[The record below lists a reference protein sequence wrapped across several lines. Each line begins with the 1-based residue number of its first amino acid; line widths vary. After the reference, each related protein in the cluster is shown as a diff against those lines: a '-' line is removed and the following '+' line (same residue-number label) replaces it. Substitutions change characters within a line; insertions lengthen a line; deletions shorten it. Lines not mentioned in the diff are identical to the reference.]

1 MGRATVRPKIWKYLT
16 ERPGE
21 EIHVDTMA
29 SDLGLDRS
37 QVQQGMRYLVD
48 KNLVEQVIQGNS
60 WRYQGRKADFVEEPV
75 PVPEGDLEA
84 VKAVASVPTQAGV
97 VVEFVKSLGDLFEV
111 VKCLNDGRLLLQDSE
126 GVLYVA
132 KKLET

>member
-21 EIHVDTMA
+21 EIHADTMA
-29 SDLGLDRS
+29 YDLDLTRS

-48 KNLVEQVIQGNS
+48 KNLVEQVLQGNS
-60 WRYQGRKADFVEEPV
+60 WRYQGRKADPVEEPKEELAV
-75 PVPEGDLEA
+75 
-84 VKAVASVPTQAGV
+84 VKAVASTPIQAGV
-97 VVEFVKSLGDLFEV
+97 MVEFVNGQGDLLEV
-111 VKCLNDGRLLLQDSE
+111 IRCLNDGRLLLQDSG
-126 GVLYVA
+126 GVLYTA